1 MSPTGRTTDTGA
13 GTGTGSGTGTGRPL
27 GPTSASGTAPG
38 GPGSPAAASSPRPA
52 EPIGHDET
60 REPEMT
66 PEGVRLPIAPNDV
79 LGRYVLRLLRRHG
92 RVLGFAVVLQALA
105 AVAALALPWLLGRIV
120 DAVQAGTTV
129 AVIDRTALAVAAAV
143 VVGALLTRAAQVRT
157 RVLGERIFAEVREQ
171 FLSAVTHLP
180 LSTVERAGTGDL
192 LARTTNDVDR
202 IQWSV
207 RFGIPQILIAVVTTV
222 LTFAAAIV
230 AAPAVSLGLLTGLPL
245 TWWASRVY
253 LRRARPAYIAN
264 AASFAELNGVLTEIT
279 EQAGTVDLLGL
290 GPWRRLRTED
300 AVRTVWDTEI
310 RTLSLR
316 MHLFFWLFLSF
327 AIPLVTSLLWG
338 AHLVGQDAATL
349 GQVTTVCLYA
359 LSLRNPISELVMWMD
374 EFQVAAASLSR
385 IVGVE
390 LVPSDRTP
398 SGARPDGEDVV
409 AREVR
414 YAYRPGHDVLH
425 GIDLTLAPG
434 ERLAVVGPS
443 GAGKS
448 TLGRMLA
455 GIHPPTGGSVT
466 SGGVPLVDL
475 TEDELRS
482 TVALVTQEHHVFVG
496 TVADNLR
503 LARPAATDE
512 ELWEALAAV
521 DARTWVER
529 LGDGLATEVGSG
541 GHQLTP
547 AQSQQVALARL
558 VLLDPHTLVL
568 DEATS
573 LLDPRAARHLERSLS
588 AVLHGRTVVAV
599 AHRLHTSHDADRVA
613 VVDAGLIS
621 EIGTHDE
628 LVARSG
634 EYAALW
640 HSWHGDD

>member
-1 MSPTGRTTDTGA
+1 MSADHGTTN
-13 GTGTGSGTGTGRPL
+13 
-27 GPTSASGTAPG
+27 
-38 GPGSPAAASSPRPA
+38 
-52 EPIGHDET
+52 
-60 REPEMT
+60 EPELT
-66 PEGVRLPIAPNDV
+66 PEGIRLPIAPNAV
-79 LGRYVLRLLRRHG
+79 LGRYVMRLLRRHA
-92 RVLGFAVVLQALA
+92 RVLTTAVVLQGLA
-105 AVAALALPWLLGRIV
+105 AVAALALPWLLGTIV

-129 AVIDRTALAVAAAV
+129 DVIDRVALAVAVAV
-143 VVGALLTRAAQVRT
+143 VAGALLTREAQVRT
-157 RVLGERIFAEVREQ
+157 RVLGEQIFAEVREQ
-171 FLSAVTHLP
+171 FLAAVTHLP

-207 RFGIPQILIAVVTTV
+207 RFGIPQILIAVVATV
-222 LTFAAAIV
+222 LTFAAAIA

-245 TWWASRVY
+245 TWWASRIY
-253 LRRARPAYIAN
+253 LRKACPAYIEN
-264 AASFAELNGVLTEIT
+264 AASFAELNGGLTETT

-290 GPWRRLRTED
+290 GPWRRSRTEA
-300 AVRTVWDTEI
+300 AVRTVWATEI
-310 RTLSLR
+310 RTLRLR

-338 AHLVGQDAATL
+338 GHLVGQGGATL

-359 LSLRNPISELVMWMD
+359 LSLRNPIAELVMWMD

-390 LVPSDRTP
+390 LVAPDRTP
-398 SGARPDGEDVV
+398 SGERPQGSDIV
-409 AREVR
+409 AHEVR
-414 YAYRPGHDVLH
+414 YAYRRGHDVLH

-443 GAGKS
+443 GAGTS

-455 GIHPPTGGSVT
+455 GIHPPSSGTVT
-466 SGGVPLVDL
+466 AGGVPLVDL

-496 TVADNLR
+496 TLADNLR
-503 LARPAATDE
+503 LARSTATED
-512 ELWEALAAV
+512 ELWDALDAV
-521 DARTWVER
+521 DARRWVER
-529 LGDGLATEVGSG
+529 LDDSLATEVGSG

-558 VLLDPHTLVL
+558 VLLDPNTLVL

-573 LLDPRAARHLERSLS
+573 LLDPRAARHLEQSLS

-613 VVDAGLIS
+613 VVDDGRIT
-621 EIGTHDE
+621 EIGSHDE
-628 LVARSG
+628 LVARGG
-634 EYAALW
+634 EYAKLW
-640 HSWHGDD
+640 RSWHGDD